1 MTKKNTSA
9 PSTPQPS
16 RPPGHADEGYT
27 SQNATS
33 FQMFYTWQAGSA
45 DGESVD
51 IEDLLCLSFLSFRDT
66 GAAVISWIHSEQLV
80 YVIYLAE
87 CKAGS

>member
-16 RPPGHADEGYT
+16 RPPGHADEEYT

-45 DGESVD
+45 DGESAD
-51 IEDLLCLSFLSFRDT
+51 IEDLLCLSFRDT
-66 GAAVISWIHSEQLV
+66 GAAVISWIYSEQLI